1 MSSFDIEFAAVTD
14 IGKIR
19 EKNEDNVLI
28 SSDLGLGV
36 VADGMGG
43 HSAGEIASNIAVSVL
58 AETIRKINTNQLKIP
73 ENFLPK
79 LDLTERKL
87 LMAANLAN
95 AAIYSTAQS
104 SDIYRMM
111 GTTLTGILFDGDFA
125 TAVHVGDSR
134 LYLFRDKKIV
144 QITTDHSLAMEHVR
158 RGLLTRAEADH
169 SKIQNVLT
177 RAMGIKKNIEFD
189 LLKFP
194 VKIGDTLLLC
204 SDGLYKGLSENDMG
218 DILRKGN
225 QLPIVKLC
233 KQLVRVSNDK
243 DGQDNISAVLIKI
256 LPAHKPTFKQRPKL
270 RLPSVFP
277 WRCQE

>member
-1 MSSFDIEFAAVTD
+1 MSNFDIEFAAVTD

-43 HSAGEIASNIAVSVL
+43 HSAGEIASSIAVSVL
-58 AETIRKINTNQLKIP
+58 AETIRKINTGALKIP
-73 ENFLPK
+73 DTFLPK
-79 LDLTERKL
+79 LSPSERKL

-104 SDIYRMM
+104 SDIYKMM
-111 GTTLTGILFDGDFA
+111 GTTLTGVLFEKDCA
-125 TAVHVGDSR
+125 IAVHVGDSR
-134 LYLFRDKKIV
+134 IYLLREGKIV

-158 RGLLTRAEADH
+158 RGLLSKAEADH

-194 VKIGDTLLLC
+194 VKPGDVLVLC
-204 SDGLYKGLSENDMG
+204 SDGLYKGLTEEAIAQILMQDKDM
-218 DILRKGN
+218 
-225 QLPIVKLC
+225 PIVKLC
-233 KQLVRVSNDK
+233 RHLVRTSNEH
-243 DGQDNISAVLIKI
+243 DGQDNISAVVIKI
-256 LPAHKPTFKQRPKL
+256 LAPQKLTLPQRMRRFFSRAK
-270 RLPSVFP
+270 
-277 WRCQE
+277 

>member
-1 MSSFDIEFAAVTD
+1 MSSFDIEFAAFTD

-28 SSDLGLGV
+28 SSALGLGV

-58 AETIRKINTNQLKIP
+58 AETIRKINNLQLKVP
-73 ENFLPK
+73 DNFLPK
-79 LDLTERKL
+79 LTFAGRKM

-104 SDIYRMM
+104 SSIYRMM
-111 GTTLTGILFDGDFA
+111 GTTMTGVLFDKDCA

-134 LYLFRDKKIV
+134 LYLFRDNKIH
-144 QITTDHSLAMEHVR
+144 QITMDHSLAMEHVR

-189 LLKFP
+189 LLRFP
-194 VKIGDTLLLC
+194 VHAGDVMLLC
-204 SDGLYKGLSENDMG
+204 SDGLYKGLSEKEMADF
-218 DILRKGN
+218 LRQGADVP
-225 QLPIVKLC
+225 LVKLC
-233 KQLVRVSNDK
+233 KQLVRKANEK
-243 DGQDNISAVLIKI
+243 DGQDNISVVLIKI
-256 LPAHKPTFKQRPKL
+256 IPPKPLSLGKRIK
-270 RLPSVFP
+270 RLFFRS
-277 WRCQE
+277 

>member
-28 SSDLGLGV
+28 SSDLGLGA

-58 AETIRKINTNQLKIP
+58 AETVRKVNSQQLKIP
-73 ENFLPK
+73 DNFLPK
-79 LDLTERKL
+79 LAPVERKL

-111 GTTLTGILFDGDFA
+111 GTTLTGVLFDKDCA

-134 LYLFRDKKIV
+134 LYLFRDDKII
-144 QITTDHSLAMEHVR
+144 QITTDHSLATEHVR
-158 RGLLTRAEADH
+158 RGLLTRAEADR

-194 VKIGDTLLLC
+194 VKAGDVLLLC
-204 SDGLYKGLSENDMG
+204 SDGLYKGLSEKEMAQLLKKGHDM
-218 DILRKGN
+218 
-225 QLPIVKLC
+225 PIVKLC
-233 KQLVRVSNDK
+233 KQLVRISNEN

-256 LPAHKPTFKQRPKL
+256 LPAQKATFKQRLK
-270 RLPSVFP
+270 RFFS
-277 WRCQE
+277 RS

>member
-58 AETIRKINTNQLKIP
+58 AETVRKVNNQQLKVP
-73 ENFLPK
+73 DNFLPK
-79 LDLTERKL
+79 LDPIERKL

-104 SDIYRMM
+104 SDVYRMM
-111 GTTLTGILFDGDFA
+111 GTTLTGVLFDKDCA

-134 LYLFRDKKIV
+134 LYLFRDNKIV

-158 RGLLTRAEADH
+158 RGLLTRAEADR

-194 VKIGDTLLLC
+194 VKVGDTLLLC
-204 SDGLYKGLSENDMG
+204 SDGLYKGLRECDMCELLKAG
-218 DILRKGN
+218 C
-225 QLPIVKLC
+225 QTPIVKLC
-233 KQLVRVSNDK
+233 KQLVRVSNDN

-256 LPAHKPTFKQRPKL
+256 LPAKKVTFKQRLK
-270 RLPSVFP
+270 RLFS
-277 WRCQE
+277 RA

>member
-58 AETIRKINTNQLKIP
+58 AETVRKVNNGQLKIP
-73 ENFLPK
+73 DTFLPK
-79 LDLTERKL
+79 LAGNERKL

-104 SDIYRMM
+104 AEIYRMM
-111 GTTLTGILFDGDFA
+111 GTTMTGVIFDGDNA
-125 TAVHVGDSR
+125 VAVHVGDSR
-134 LYLFRDKKIV
+134 LYLYRDKKIV

-158 RGLLTRAEADH
+158 RGLLTRAEADR

-194 VKIGDTLLLC
+194 VKVGDILLLC
-204 SDGLYKGLSENDMG
+204 SDGLYKGLTEQDMARLLEG
-218 DILRKGN
+218 GYQI
-225 QLPIVKLC
+225 PIVKLC
-233 KQLVRVSNDK
+233 KQLVKVSNDK
-243 DGQDNISAVLIKI
+243 DGQDNISTVLIKI
-256 LPAHKPTFKQRPKL
+256 LPPKKLTFKQRL
-270 RLPSVFP
+270 RSFFAKS
-277 WRCQE
+277 

>member
-1 MSSFDIEFAAVTD
+1 MSTFDIEFAAVTD

-43 HSAGEIASNIAVSVL
+43 HSAGEIASSIAVSVL
-58 AETIRKINTNQLKIP
+58 AETIRKINMGALKIP
-73 ENFLPK
+73 DTFLPK
-79 LDLTERKL
+79 LAPTERKL
-87 LMAANLAN
+87 LMAANLSN

-104 SDIYRMM
+104 SDIYKMM
-111 GTTLTGILFDGDFA
+111 GTTLTGVLFDKDCA
-125 TAVHVGDSR
+125 IAVHVGDSR
-134 LYLFRDKKIV
+134 IYLYRDNKIV

-158 RGLLTRAEADH
+158 RGLLSKADADK

-194 VKIGDTLLLC
+194 VHAGDVLVLC
-204 SDGLYKGLSENDMG
+204 SDGLYKGLTEQAIGEILAKDKDM
-218 DILRKGN
+218 
-225 QLPIVKLC
+225 PIVKLC
-233 KQLVRVSNDK
+233 KHLVRISNER
-243 DGQDNISAVLIKI
+243 DGQDNISAVVIKI
-256 LPAHKPTFKQRPKL
+256 LPPKKLSFGQRVRRFFTK
-270 RLPSVFP
+270 
-277 WRCQE
+277 

>member
-1 MSSFDIEFAAVTD
+1 MSSFVIEFAAVTD

-28 SSDLGLGV
+28 SSSLGLGI

-43 HSAGEIASNIAVSVL
+43 HSSGEVASNIAVSVL
-58 AETIRKINTNQLKIP
+58 AETVRKVNMGQLQIP
-73 ENFLPK
+73 ASFLPK
-79 LDLTERKL
+79 LDDTERKI

-104 SDIYRMM
+104 SDIYKMM
-111 GTTLTGILFDGDFA
+111 GTTLTGVIFDKDFA

-134 LYLFRDKKIV
+134 LYLFRDGKIV

-158 RGLLTRAEADH
+158 RGLLSRSEADH

-177 RAMGIKKNIEFD
+177 RAMGVKKNIEFD

-194 VKIGDTLLLC
+194 VKVGDIILLC
-204 SDGLYKGLSENDMG
+204 SDGLYKGLEETDLA
-218 DILRKGN
+218 DILGKGHD
-225 QLPIVKLC
+225 LPIVKLC
-233 KQLVRVSNDK
+233 KQLVRASNDK

-256 LPAHKPTFKQRPKL
+256 LPPHPLTFRQRVHRFFTSK
-270 RLPSVFP
+270 
-277 WRCQE
+277 

>member
-28 SSDLGLGV
+28 SSSLGLGV

-43 HSAGEIASNIAVSVL
+43 HSAGEVASNIAVSVL
-58 AETIRKINTNQLKIP
+58 AETIRKINEGQLKIP
-73 ENFLPK
+73 DTFLPK
-79 LDLTERKL
+79 LAAPERKM

-104 SDIYRMM
+104 SEIYRMM
-111 GTTLTGILFDGDFA
+111 GTTMTGVLFDTDCA

-134 LYLFRDKKIV
+134 LYLFRDNQLV
-144 QITTDHSLAMEHVR
+144 QITSDHSLAMEHVR
-158 RGLLTRAEADH
+158 RGLLTRAEAEH

-194 VKIGDTLLLC
+194 VKIGDIMLLC
-204 SDGLYKGLSENDMG
+204 SDGLYKGLSETDIAT
-218 DILRKGN
+218 ILRDN
-225 QLPIVKLC
+225 INLSLVKLC
-233 KQLVRVSNDK
+233 KQLVQTSNEK
-243 DGQDNISAVLIKI
+243 DGQDNISTVLIKI
-256 LPAHKPTFKQRPKL
+256 LPPHPVSFKQRIKSLFKRP
-270 RLPSVFP
+270 
-277 WRCQE
+277 

>member
-1 MSSFDIEFAAVTD
+1 MSNFDIEFAAVTD

-43 HSAGEIASNIAVSVL
+43 HSAGEIASSIAVSVL
-58 AETIRKINTNQLKIP
+58 AETIRKINTGALKIP
-73 ENFLPK
+73 DTFLPK
-79 LDLTERKL
+79 LSPSERKL

-104 SDIYRMM
+104 SDIYKMM
-111 GTTLTGILFDGDFA
+111 GTTLTGVLFEKDCA
-125 TAVHVGDSR
+125 IAVHVGDSR
-134 LYLFRDKKIV
+134 IYLLREGKIV

-158 RGLLTRAEADH
+158 RGLLSKAEADR

-194 VKIGDTLLLC
+194 VKPGDVLVLC
-204 SDGLYKGLSENDMG
+204 SDGLYKGLTEEAIAHILMQDKDM
-218 DILRKGN
+218 
-225 QLPIVKLC
+225 PIVKLC
-233 KQLVRVSNDK
+233 RHLVRTSNEH
-243 DGQDNISAVLIKI
+243 DGQDNISAVVIKI
-256 LPAHKPTFKQRPKL
+256 LAPQKLTLPQRMRRFFSRAK
-270 RLPSVFP
+270 
-277 WRCQE
+277 

>member
-256 LPAHKPTFKQRPKL
+256 LPPHKPTFKQRLKTFFS
-270 RLPSVFP
+270 RK
-277 WRCQE
+277 

>member
-1 MSSFDIEFAAVTD
+1 MSTFDIEFAAVTD

-28 SSDLGLGV
+28 SSELGLGV

-43 HSAGEIASNIAVSVL
+43 HSAGEIASSIAVSVL
-58 AETIRKINTNQLKIP
+58 AETIRKINAGTLQIP
-73 ENFLPK
+73 DTFLPK
-79 LDLTERKL
+79 LAPTERKL

-104 SDIYRMM
+104 SDVYKMM
-111 GTTLTGILFDGDFA
+111 GTTLTGVLFDKDCA

-134 LYLFRDKKIV
+134 IYLYRDGKII

-158 RGLLTRAEADH
+158 RGLLSKADADK

-194 VKIGDTLLLC
+194 VRAGDVLLLC
-204 SDGLYKGLSENDMG
+204 SDGLYKGLTEQAIS
-218 DILRKGN
+218 DILGKDKDM
-225 QLPIVKLC
+225 PIVKLC
-233 KQLVRVSNDK
+233 KHLVRSSNEH
-243 DGQDNISAVLIKI
+243 DGQDNISAVVIKI
-256 LPAHKPTFKQRPKL
+256 LQPKKLTLGQRMRNL
-270 RLPSVFP
+270 FVRAA
-277 WRCQE
+277 

>member
-233 KQLVRVSNDK
+233 KQLVQVSNDK

-256 LPAHKPTFKQRPKL
+256 LPAHKPTFKQRLKTFFS
-270 RLPSVFP
+270 RK
-277 WRCQE
+277 

>member
-1 MSSFDIEFAAVTD
+1 MSRFDIEFAAVTD

-28 SSDLGLGV
+28 SSSLGLGI

-43 HSAGEIASNIAVSVL
+43 HSAGEVASNIAVSVL
-58 AETIRKINTNQLKIP
+58 AETVRKVNNGQLKIP
-73 ENFLPK
+73 DTFLPK
-79 LDLTERKL
+79 LDYTERKM

-95 AAIYSTAQS
+95 IAIYSTAQS
-104 SDIYRMM
+104 SEIYRMM
-111 GTTLTGILFDGDFA
+111 GTTLTGVIFDKDFA

-134 LYLFRDKKIV
+134 LYLFRNNKIV
-144 QITTDHSLAMEHVR
+144 QITTDHSLVNEQVR

-194 VKIGDTLLLC
+194 VKEGDVILLC
-204 SDGLYKGLSENDMG
+204 SDGLYKGLSEDDMA
-218 DILRKGN
+218 DILRGGTN
-225 QLPIVKLC
+225 MAIVKLC
-233 KQLVRVSNDK
+233 KQLVRLSNDK

-256 LPAHKPTFKQRPKL
+256 LPPKPLTFKQRMKQL
-270 RLPSVFP
+270 FSTK
-277 WRCQE
+277 

>member
-1 MSSFDIEFAAVTD
+1 MSTFDIEFAAVTD

-43 HSAGEIASNIAVSVL
+43 HSAGEIASSIAVSVL
-58 AETIRKINTNQLKIP
+58 AETIRKINTETLKIP
-73 ENFLPK
+73 ETFLPK
-79 LDLTERKL
+79 LAPTERKL

-104 SDIYRMM
+104 SEIYKMM
-111 GTTLTGILFDGDFA
+111 GTTLTGVLFDKA
-125 TAVHVGDSR
+125 CAIAVHVGDSR
-134 LYLFRDKKIV
+134 LYLLRDGKII

-158 RGLLTRAEADH
+158 RGLLSKADADK

-194 VKIGDTLLLC
+194 IKEGDVMVLC
-204 SDGLYKGLSENDMG
+204 SDGLYKGLTEEAIAE
-218 DILRKGN
+218 ILTQDKDF
-225 QLPIVKLC
+225 PIVKTC
-233 KQLVRVSNDK
+233 KHLVRQSNEK

-256 LPAHKPTFKQRPKL
+256 LPAQKLTFGQRMRRFFRRNK
-270 RLPSVFP
+270 
-277 WRCQE
+277 

>member
-218 DILRKGN
+218 DILRKDN

-256 LPAHKPTFKQRPKL
+256 LPAHKPTFKQRLKTFFS
-270 RLPSVFP
+270 RK
-277 WRCQE
+277 

>member
-189 LLKFP
+189 LIKFP

-256 LPAHKPTFKQRPKL
+256 LPAHKPTFKQRLKTFFS
-270 RLPSVFP
+270 RK
-277 WRCQE
+277 

>member
-1 MSSFDIEFAAVTD
+1 MSKFDIEFAAVTD

-28 SSDLGLGV
+28 SSDLGLGA

-43 HSAGEIASNIAVSVL
+43 HSAGEIASSIAVSVL
-58 AETIRKINTNQLKIP
+58 AETIRKINTGSLKIP
-73 ENFLPK
+73 DTFLPK
-79 LDLTERKL
+79 LAPAERKL

-104 SDIYRMM
+104 SDIYKMM
-111 GTTLTGILFDGDFA
+111 GTTLTGILFEKDCA
-125 TAVHVGDSR
+125 IAVHVGDSR
-134 LYLFRDKKIV
+134 IYLLREGKIV

-158 RGLLTRAEADH
+158 RGLLSKAEADH

-194 VKIGDTLLLC
+194 VKPGDVLVLC
-204 SDGLYKGLSENDMG
+204 SDGLYKGLSENAIAQ
-218 DILRKGN
+218 ILLQDKD
-225 QLPIVKLC
+225 LPIIKLC
-233 KQLVRVSNDK
+233 RHLVRTSNDR
-243 DGQDNISAVLIKI
+243 DGQDNISAVVIKI
-256 LPAHKPTFKQRPKL
+256 LTPQKLTLRQRMRRFFSRMK
-270 RLPSVFP
+270 
-277 WRCQE
+277 

>member
-1 MSSFDIEFAAVTD
+1 MSHFDIEFAAVTD

-43 HSAGEIASNIAVSVL
+43 HSAGEVASNIAVSVL
-58 AETIRKINTNQLKIP
+58 AETVRKVNEGKLKIP
-73 ENFLPK
+73 DTFLPK
-79 LDLTERKL
+79 LNFAERKM

-95 AAIYSTAQS
+95 MAIYSTAQS
-104 SDIYRMM
+104 SNVYRMM
-111 GTTLTGILFDGDFA
+111 GTTMTGVVFNNDNAI
-125 TAVHVGDSR
+125 AVHVGDSR
-134 LYLFRDKKIV
+134 LYLFRDGKIV
-144 QITTDHSLAMEHVR
+144 QITTDHSLANEQVR
-158 RGLLTRAEADH
+158 RGLLTRAEADR

-177 RAMGIKKNIEFD
+177 RAMGIKKDIEFD

-194 VKIGDTLLLC
+194 VKEGDVMLLC
-204 SDGLYKGLSENDMG
+204 SDGLYKGLRESDMLQ
-218 DILRKGN
+218 ILQEGKN
-225 QLPIVKLC
+225 LSLVKLC

-256 LPAHKPTFKQRPKL
+256 LPPKPLSFKQKIKRFF
-270 RLPSVFP
+270 VFS
-277 WRCQE
+277 RNA